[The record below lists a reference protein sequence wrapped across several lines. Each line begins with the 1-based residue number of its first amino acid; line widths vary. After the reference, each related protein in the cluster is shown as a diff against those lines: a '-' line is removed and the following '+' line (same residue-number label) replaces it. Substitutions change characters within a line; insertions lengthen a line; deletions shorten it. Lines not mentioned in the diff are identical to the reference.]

1 LEGDVEP
8 AVKLRLS
15 TIEAALFT
23 IAIGG
28 SQYISILHWFGRP
41 AAAVSLFKAIGGG
54 STRST
59 TTSLLELYPQLAANR
74 HRPCSASH
82 GRA

>member
-41 AAAVSLFKAIGGG
+41 AAAVSLFKPSVVA
-54 STRST
+54 R
-59 TTSLLELYPQLAANR
+59 LDRQRRRY
-74 HRPCSASH
+74 
-82 GRA
+82 

>member
-41 AAAVSLFKAIGGG
+41 AASVSLFKAVDLVVA
-54 STRST
+54 R
-59 TTSLLELYPQLAANR
+59 LDRQRR
-74 HRPCSASH
+74 HY
-82 GRA
+82 